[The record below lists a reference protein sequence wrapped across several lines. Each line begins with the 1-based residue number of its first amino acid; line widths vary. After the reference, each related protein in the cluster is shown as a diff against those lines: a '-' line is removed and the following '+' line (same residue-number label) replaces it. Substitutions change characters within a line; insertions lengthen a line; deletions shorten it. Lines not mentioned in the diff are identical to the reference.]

1 MAYCKVCK
9 TELRPHI
16 QDLKL
21 HKSRLK
27 HQNNVLLLS
36 KPAAERIDS
45 FVTAR
50 PRDTDPVIM
59 YAKEI
64 KAAELRLAAHVA
76 VHGSFFAADHLAPLT
91 SVISAMESEYR
102 LLQTNIRDLSD
113 DCLELFWKNVRE
125 ARNSSGAAMFPL
137 LSALGTALLTLPMS
151 NAAVERVFSQVSLT
165 KSDLRNRLSHS
176 TLESILFVKFA
187 FLGKKECCKDFKPT
201 EEFFVRFNS
210 QVMYDVSQ
218 PCTSDC

>member
-1 MAYCKVCK
+1 M
-9 TELRPHI
+9 
-16 QDLKL
+16 
-21 HKSRLK
+21 
-27 HQNNVLLLS
+27 
-36 KPAAERIDS
+36 DS

-76 VHGSFFAADHLAPLT
+76 VHGSFFAADHLAPL
-91 SVISAMESEYR
+91 
-102 LLQTNIRDLSD
+102 
-113 DCLELFWKNVRE
+113 
-125 ARNSSGAAMFPL
+125 
-137 LSALGTALLTLPMS
+137 
-151 NAAVERVFSQVSLT
+151 VSLT

-176 TLESILFVKFA
+176 TLESILFVKFR

-210 QVMYDVSQ
+210 QVIRELECSLRFAPSPVSF
-218 PCTSDC
+218 PKKEASEIPSKVEPSN